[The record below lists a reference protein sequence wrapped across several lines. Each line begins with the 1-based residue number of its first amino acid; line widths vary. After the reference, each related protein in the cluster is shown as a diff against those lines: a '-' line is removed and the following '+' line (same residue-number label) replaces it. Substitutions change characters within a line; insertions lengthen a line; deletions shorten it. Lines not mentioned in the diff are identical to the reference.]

1 MAERVVDLVT
11 KDLKK
16 ETNKTYSK
24 CQTKHIQLSGGDVG
38 GSLNFKKIIKDK
50 IKEGTTIRLTFNEA
64 EELVNRYGSN
74 VDQLYEVIRTK
85 GEEAKYYNLTKS
97 IFAMVVYSLE
107 QEMTVTPS
115 DFFVRRTGG
124 LFFHIEW
131 VGKWKHAIIN
141 C

>member
-1 MAERVVDLVT
+1 
-11 KDLKK
+11 
-16 ETNKTYSK
+16 
-24 CQTKHIQLSGGDVG
+24 
-38 GSLNFKKIIKDK
+38 IIKDK
-50 IKEGTTIRLTFNEA
+50 IKEGTTIGLTFNEA

-85 GEEAKYYNLTKS
+85 GEEAKYYNLKKS

-131 VGKWKHAIIN
+131 VGKRKHPIIN
-141 C
+141 CMAHHLHRTKEIKKTQQKKLEDYSIKVTTPL